1 MVLAVSGLLDAANFK
16 PPTFD
21 SLMRLRLTLRVI
33 LLWKML
39 FMKYVLVLWGF
50 NIFLKKTSPF
60 GPSSLRSNV
69 VFATLRLTSSR
80 QFRFTQMF
88 KFIPDELA

>member
-50 NIFLKKTSPF
+50 
-60 GPSSLRSNV
+60 
-69 VFATLRLTSSR
+69 
-80 QFRFTQMF
+80 
-88 KFIPDELA
+88 